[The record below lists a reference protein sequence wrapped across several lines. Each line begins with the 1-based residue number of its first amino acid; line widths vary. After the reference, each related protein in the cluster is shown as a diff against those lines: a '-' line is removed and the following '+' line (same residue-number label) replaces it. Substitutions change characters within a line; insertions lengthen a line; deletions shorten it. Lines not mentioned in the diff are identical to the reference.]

1 MTISADTDL
10 KLNSA
15 TISNTLRWNNFLSVT
30 NSPVC
35 IRGFLVSVVMSKPI
49 LAAASRCLYH
59 IYTGEA
65 DRESF
70 PTNVSETIDTLT
82 GLITHS

>member
-1 MTISADTDL
+1 MTMSADTDL

-15 TISNTLRWNNFLSVT
+15 TISNTLRWNSFLNVT

-35 IRGFLVSVVMSKPI
+35 IRGFAVSVVMSKPI
-49 LAAASRCLYH
+49 LAVASPCLYH
-59 IYTGEA
+59 IYTGKA
-65 DRESF
+65 KSV

-82 GLITHS
+82 GLITQS

>member
-1 MTISADTDL
+1 MTMSADTDL

-15 TISNTLRWNNFLSVT
+15 TISNTLRWNNFLNVT
-30 NSPVC
+30 NSLVC
-35 IRGFLVSVVMSKPI
+35 IRGFVVSAVMSKPI
-49 LAAASRCLYH
+49 LAAASRCLHH

-65 DRESF
+65 ESV